1 MPQGTPTPKVIGLAT
16 KLLLATWKISTRC
29 RLGFVRYSS
38 LRLAL
43 KIASAILPPSGNDRV
58 TPATR
63 VMVSSFAGPEGL
75 IVEKVAPET
84 PRFNATALSTA
95 KPCTTTCVG
104 KVVIPGMAIEN
115 VCTTS
120 VALPLRLG
128 GGRGGTPTE
137 SPTSTVPARSVTMN
151 PILLMPLGSVAC
163 TVMESP
169 TSARDDTKCSTC
181 GGVRSF
187 TTDRMLTVTGGVLA
201 TRNPESTAKP
211 FRTKNPLVPVTS
223 TESTKSIE
231 SGNGGPAFTSES
243 PLVAV
248 WPGET
253 SQPTRRMPDT
263 CTARTW
269 IGTYLP
275 LPATA
280 PVSGAMRVTRRA
292 WTFARKMKSVSSV
305 KLPAPSVARPTM
317 RIRPPAPEF
326 DGNVMCTGMLEAV
339 TVDVKTVSVSAR

>member
-1 MPQGTPTPKVIGLAT
+1 MPQGTPTPKVMGLAT

-38 LRLAL
+38 FRLAL

-63 VMVSSFAGPEGL
+63 VIVSSFAGPEGL

-84 PRFNATALSTA
+84 PRFSATALSTA

-115 VCTTS
+115 VCATS

-163 TVMESP
+163 TVLESP

-181 GGVRSF
+181 GAVRGAAHDADEAARARARREGDVHGDGRSRERGKEDRVGQGEVAAGVGEADVLQAQVVGGRHRERQAGRDVLRVGRRLRQADGRRSEVPL
-187 TTDRMLTVTGGVLA
+187 DPARIARGLAGPHGGQQHASPPQRSHASTLQHTRSRLLLPGAGRHQVVDDVWRDQDQEVPPVL
-201 TRNPESTAKP
+201 
-211 FRTKNPLVPVTS
+211 L
-223 TESTKSIE
+223 
-231 SGNGGPAFTSES
+231 
-243 PLVAV
+243 L
-248 WPGET
+248 
-253 SQPTRRMPDT
+253 
-263 CTARTW
+263 
-269 IGTYLP
+269 
-275 LPATA
+275 
-280 PVSGAMRVTRRA
+280 
-292 WTFARKMKSVSSV
+292 
-305 KLPAPSVARPTM
+305 
-317 RIRPPAPEF
+317 
-326 DGNVMCTGMLEAV
+326 
-339 TVDVKTVSVSAR
+339 

>member
-1 MPQGTPTPKVIGLAT
+1 
-16 KLLLATWKISTRC
+16 
-29 RLGFVRYSS
+29 
-38 LRLAL
+38 
-43 KIASAILPPSGNDRV
+43 SGNDRV

-63 VMVSSFAGPEGL
+63 VIVSSFAGPEGL

-84 PRFNATALSTA
+84 PRFSATALSTA
-95 KPCTTTCVG
+95 KPCTMTCVG

-120 VALPLRLG
+120 VAFPLRLG

-169 TSARDDTKCSTC
+169 TSARDDTKCCTC

-201 TRNPESTAKP
+201 TRNPESTANP
-211 FRTKNPLVPVTS
+211 ARVKNPLAPVTS
-223 TESTKSIE
+223 TESTKSTE
-231 SGNGGPAFTSES
+231 SGNGGPGLTTES
-243 PLVAV
+243 LLVAV
-248 WPGET
+248 CPGET
-253 SQPTRRMPDT
+253 THPTRRIPDT
-263 CTARTW
+263 CPPPTP

-275 LPATA
+275 MPATA
-280 PVSGAMRVTRRA
+280 PAHGARRVTLSHCP
-292 WTFARKMKSVSSV
+292 FSRKMKSVSSV

-317 RIRPPAPEF
+317 RISPPAPEPE
-326 DGNVMCTGMLEAV
+326 GKVMCTGML
-339 TVDVKTVSVSAR
+339 